1 MGLSAIPPALTYNSK
16 LDSFGAASQLLP
28 RCSSFP
34 HVVPSGVTLREL
46 SRNTTLCNW
55 LNLTQ

>member
-1 MGLSAIPPALTYNSK
+1 MGLSAIPLALAYDSK

-46 SRNTTLCNW
+46 SRNATLRNW

>member
-1 MGLSAIPPALTYNSK
+1 MGLTAIPPALPYDAK
-16 LDSFGAASQLLP
+16 LDSFWAASQLLP

-34 HVVPSGVTLREL
+34 HVDSFGVALREL
-46 SRNTTLCNW
+46 SRNATLCNW